1 MSASNDYKV
10 KVIDKMFKII
20 DILEKEKQPLG
31 VNEISRKAA
40 LNVTTTFRILKTL
53 IEGGWLYQDSEGKCS
68 PGYRLASFYTMGT
81 NHSVL
86 KDVAYCVMRRLTDQE
101 GKVLNLCVRQNETGI
116 LLQQTKIPRFVDYV
130 IQAGSSLPL
139 YATACGKILLSE
151 LPEELLNSLIGIME
165 FQPYTERTITDPE
178 TLLADLAIVRK
189 RGYAMDMGESLRNTC
204 CIAVPVRGPSK
215 EIIAG
220 LSFSGLIDTITHEE
234 ELFYYRL
241 LQQASKEISE
251 QMFRLNQKGGEKW

>member
-31 VNEISRKAA
+31 VNEISRKAE

-189 RGYAMDMGESLRNTC
+189 RGY
-204 CIAVPVRGPSK
+204 
-215 EIIAG
+215 EIGRA
-220 LSFSGLIDTITHEE
+220 HV
-234 ELFYYRL
+234 
-241 LQQASKEISE
+241 
-251 QMFRLNQKGGEKW
+251 